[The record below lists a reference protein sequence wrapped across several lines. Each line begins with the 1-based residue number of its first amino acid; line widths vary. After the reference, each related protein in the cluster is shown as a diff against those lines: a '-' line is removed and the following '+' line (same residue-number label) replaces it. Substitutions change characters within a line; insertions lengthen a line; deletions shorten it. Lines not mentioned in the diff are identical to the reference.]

1 MKKPRTTTQPV
12 STGIDIIVERSFEE
26 ED

>member
-12 STGIDIIVERSFEE
+12 STGIDIIVERSSEE